1 MADEETK
8 EEMDQE
14 LSDMFDDVIEAID
27 NTNEAEAEAEPEAE
41 VVEEPVDEPAPEP
54 DPEPEAEV
62 ETVEEIEE
70 TQYVEEPIDEQL
82 VVDGDADVDVVDD
95 ESMGDMAAL
104 KAQNEALLKHIE
116 ELSGQ
121 VIGGVMQPQ
130 TAQAAEPKEAPQA
143 QAPAQAPVPQVATE
157 PTNFLGETSI
167 DDLLEDPAKFNA
179 VLNNVAQ
186 NAQAGAQQQA
196 VQQVLR
202 SVPELVMGYITR
214 HSAMN
219 RMVDDFYLENT
230 DLVNVKQTV
239 AAVAND
245 VHAKNPELGVEEVF
259 KQSAEATR
267 KLLGLQKQAVG
278 RVKPKPKKPA
288 FAKAGGARKA
298 APKVSA
304 VQSELD
310 DLLNGDF

>member
-27 NTNEAEAEAEPEAE
+27 DTDEAEVEPEAE
-41 VVEEPVDEPAPEP
+41 VAEEPVDEPEPEP

-82 VVDGDADVDVVDD
+82 AVDGDAGVDIVDD
-95 ESMGDMAAL
+95 ESVGDMAAL

-143 QAPAQAPVPQVATE
+143 QAPAPQVAAG

-267 KLLGLQKQAVG
+267 KLLGLQKQAVS
-278 RVKPKPKKPA
+278 RTKTKPQKPA

-298 APKVSA
+298 APKISS
-304 VQSELD
+304 VQSEID
-310 DLLNGDF
+310 NLLNGDF